1 MKLGFLGYGNL
12 ARALTQGLCR
22 PGGALEP
29 HEVTVTARSE
39 ATLETARA
47 AGHVVCRTAGELF
60 AACDTVVLAVKPYI
74 FRELA
79 SELRGYITPTHR
91 VISVMCAVHLDEL
104 RAALGCPVLRVM
116 PTLAAADACDILG
129 YSDATQFPDIVPLLR
144 TLGDALP
151 LDENML
157 DRLTVAASCGLGFAA
172 HILETYKRE
181 CMALGFNDGQSDAI
195 VRRMFA
201 YAADADRGPS
211 AADGDAGEDGFTA
224 LERRVA
230 TRGGAT
236 EAGNLAMDTEL
247 RRALAAAFAAAG
259 DRAIPKK

>member
-12 ARALTQGLCR
+12 ARALTRGLCR

-29 HEVTVTARSE
+29 REVTVTARSD
-39 ATLETARA
+39 ATLEVARA
-47 AGHVVCRTAGELF
+47 AGHVVCRTAAELF
-60 AACDTVVLAVKPYI
+60 ATCNTVVLAVKPYV

-79 SELRGYITPTHR
+79 SELRGLITPTHR
-91 VISVMCAVHLDEL
+91 VISVMCAVHIDEIQT
-104 RAALGCPVLRVM
+104 ALGCPVLRVM
-116 PTLAAADACDILG
+116 PTLAAADACDLLG
-129 YSDATQFPDIVPLLR
+129 YSDAAQFADVVPLLR

-151 LDENML
+151 LDEDML

-172 HILETYKRE
+172 HILEAYKRE
-181 CMALGFNDGQSDAI
+181 CMVLGFDDEQSDAI

-201 YAADADRGPS
+201 YAAGVGQAET
-211 AADGDAGEDGFTA
+211 ADGNADEDRFSA

-236 EAGNLAMDTEL
+236 EAGNLAMDAEL

-259 DRAIPKK
+259 DRAVPKK

>member
-12 ARALTQGLCR
+12 ARALTRGLCR
-22 PGGALEP
+22 SGGALAP
-29 HEVTVTARSE
+29 QDVTVTARSE
-39 ATLETARA
+39 ATLEAARA
-47 AGHVVCRTAGELF
+47 AGHGVCRTAEQLF
-60 AACDTVVLAVKPYI
+60 ASCDTVVLAVKPYV

-79 SELRGYITPTHR
+79 GSLRGFITPAHR
-91 VISVMCAVHLDEL
+91 VISVMCAVHIDEL
-104 RAALGCPVLRVM
+104 ETALGCPVLRIM

-129 YSDATQFPDIVPLLR
+129 YSDAAGFGDVIPLLR

-151 LDENML
+151 MDEDML

-172 HILETYKRE
+172 HILEAYRCE
-181 CMALGFNDGQSDAI
+181 CRALGFDDEQSEVI

-201 YAADADRGPS
+201 YAAGAGS
-211 AADGDAGEDGFTA
+211 AADADGFAA

-236 EAGNLAMDTEL
+236 EAGNLAMDAEL
-247 RRALAAAFAAAG
+247 RRALAAAFDAAG